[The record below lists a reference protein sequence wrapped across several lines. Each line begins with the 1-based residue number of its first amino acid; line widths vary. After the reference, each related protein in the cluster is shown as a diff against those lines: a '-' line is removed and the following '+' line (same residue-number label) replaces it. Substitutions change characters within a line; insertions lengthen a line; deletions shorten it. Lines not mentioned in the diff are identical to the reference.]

1 MTLLVVSIIPK
12 LDMYTQIPDAINTCE
27 ALTYIDAS
35 HYTYLSS
42 GISVGSCVINLF
54 MSVAYYNINIQA
66 TVATSSTEAEFISAV
81 SGAKSEEY
89 ISSILEDL
97 GLSRQVPTKLFCY
110 NTSAISM

>member
-27 ALTYIDAS
+27 ALTYIDDS

-66 TVATSSTEAEFISAV
+66 TVATSSTAAELMNAV
-81 SGAKSEEY
+81 FGAKNAKY
-89 ISSILEDL
+89 ISYILEVM
-97 GLSRQVPTKLFCY
+97 GLSR
-110 NTSAISM
+110 